1 MTGGGLRSVFSWNS
15 FIALVVAGVESRL
28 EFPGLTTSLPVR
40 QVLEQGDDA
49 DPQVECDTGLK
60 YKESLI
66 KVCSTQLLASLELMG
81 IYYIIY
87 ILLRT

>member
-28 EFPGLTTSLPVR
+28 QLPGLTTGLPVR
-40 QVLEQGDDA
+40 QVLEQGDDT
-49 DPQVECDTGLK
+49 DPQVERDTGLK

-66 KVCSTQLLASLELMG
+66 T
-81 IYYIIY
+81 
-87 ILLRT
+87 